1 MLKDPLLTDEAKDN
15 IRFISRV
22 LMEIDLENQQKE
34 NLASNKKKDFIDAE
48 VINVRQISISD
59 QRKKPFTKKMLRK
72 MLKKKYEMLSLDEKK
87 KLTDYLN
94 NLPKHNF
101 TRKME
106 NGGGCIRRWFFS
118 TFLGKK
124 VINSY

>member
-48 VINVRQISISD
+48 VINVRQISISC
-59 QRKKPFTKKMLRK
+59 RG
-72 MLKKKYEMLSLDEKK
+72 Y
-87 KLTDYLN
+87 
-94 NLPKHNF
+94 
-101 TRKME
+101 
-106 NGGGCIRRWFFS
+106 
-118 TFLGKK
+118 
-124 VINSY
+124 